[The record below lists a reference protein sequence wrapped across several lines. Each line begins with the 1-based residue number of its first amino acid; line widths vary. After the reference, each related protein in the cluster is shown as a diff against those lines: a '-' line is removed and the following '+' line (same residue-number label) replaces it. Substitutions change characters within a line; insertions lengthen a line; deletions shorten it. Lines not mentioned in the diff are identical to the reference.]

1 MKINRVSKFKIFLM
15 VLLLI
20 LINLQNSWG
29 TLLRLGHTYPK
40 DYPTY
45 NSAFKYAEMIKK
57 ETNGK
62 YEIKLYP
69 GGQLGSGRTLVK
81 SVRSGIIEMCI
92 VSSSTAEYFL
102 KELALLKLPFIFK
115 NYKHVD
121 SILDGDIGLS
131 LLNLFKN
138 QNIKG
143 LTFLEQ
149 GFLQISN
156 AKRAIKNV
164 NDLKGLTIRV
174 YPSKIQ
180 EDTFRIL
187 GASPVIMPFAEVYTA
202 LQQGVVDGDIVT
214 INSFKNRKF
223 YEVQKYLSLTKHSYR
238 ADILLFNNDIFN
250 KLSND
255 YQVIFQKVA
264 KEISI
269 YQRDFVREK
278 ERKTIKSL
286 KKLGIMIIEPDREA
300 MKKMVEPIYNR
311 YPMLYESIRDYWD
324 CENKCPLPP
333 ICCYN

>member
-1 MKINRVSKFKIFLM
+1 
-15 VLLLI
+15 
-20 LINLQNSWG
+20 
-29 TLLRLGHTYPK
+29 
-40 DYPTY
+40 
-45 NSAFKYAEMIKK
+45 
-57 ETNGK
+57 
-62 YEIKLYP
+62 
-69 GGQLGSGRTLVK
+69 LGSGRTLVK